1 MQHVIPLNDLKKH
14 ELTQRCDC
22 DPVIDWDR
30 GIVIHNA
37 YDKREEVEKATGKS
51 AGPDKKWKLVDPES

>member
-1 MQHVIPLNDLKKH
+1 MQHVIPLNDLKEH
-14 ELTQRCDC
+14 ELTPHCDC
-22 DPVIDWDR
+22 DPVVDWETST
-30 GIVIHNA
+30 VIHNA

>member
-1 MQHVIPLNDLKKH
+1 MKEH
-14 ELTQRCDC
+14 ELTQQCDC

-51 AGPDKKWKLVDPES
+51 AGPGKKWKLVDPES